1 MDIKNNQGNRHPYIV
16 VTVVNTSIPFDQRI
30 HLSERAV
37 ECVVRAFGYH
47 TVEYLYGSNKFENS
61 SCHK

>member
-47 TVEYLYGSNKFENS
+47 TVEYL
-61 SCHK
+61 